1 MGWSLEERRARVVDA
16 AVQLAADRGLEHV
29 TLRAAA
35 DVAGMSWDTA
45 RDSFDDHADLLRAVS
60 LEVTARNVPVEAVGL
75 ASGSTFAEGALEVAL
90 RFWEVLTTHRDL
102 QLVSYELSVT
112 ALRRTSLRPLVVRQ
126 QADQRALAEQVLT
139 GFAEQNGVV
148 WDRPVAE
155 IARFVATYL
164 DGLTTA
170 WLVDADEQAATEQL
184 TLLVQVLETFVE
196 EPS

>member
-1 MGWSLEERRARVVDA
+1 MGWSLEERRGRVVDA

-45 RDSFDDHADLLRAVS
+45 RESFYDHADLLRAVS
-60 LEVTARNVPVEAVGL
+60 FEVTGRNVPVEAVGL
-75 ASGSTFAEGALEVAL
+75 TGGRTFAEGALDVAL
-90 RFWEVLTTHRDL
+90 RFWEVLTAHRDL
-102 QLVSYELSVT
+102 QLVSYEISVT
-112 ALRRTSLRPLVVRQ
+112 ALRRTALRPLVVGQ
-126 QADQRALAEQVLT
+126 QADQRALAERVLT
-139 GFAEQNGVV
+139 GFAAENGVV

-155 IARFVATYL
+155 VARFVATFL

-184 TLLVQVLETFVE
+184 TLLVRVLETFVE
-196 EPS
+196 DPA

>member
-1 MGWSLEERRARVVDA
+1 MGWSLEERRGRVVDA

-45 RDSFDDHADLLRAVS
+45 RESFYDHADLLRAVS
-60 LEVTARNVPVEAVGL
+60 VEVTGRNVPVEAVGL
-75 ASGSTFAEGALEVAL
+75 SGGATFAEGALDVAL
-90 RFWEVLTTHRDL
+90 RFWEVLTAHRDL
-102 QLVSYELSVT
+102 QLVSYEISVT
-112 ALRRTSLRPLVVRQ
+112 ALRRTALRPLVVGQ
-126 QADQRALAEQVLT
+126 LADQRALAEQVLT
-139 GFAEQNGVV
+139 GFAEENGVV
-148 WDRPVAE
+148 WDRPVADV
-155 IARFVATYL
+155 ARFVATFL

-196 EPS
+196 DPA